1 MKRLIAIT
9 CTVLLLSG
17 CNTAVKP
24 TSENYL
30 KTLNAYLP
38 DHQDCLLDGTIRF
51 PYETS
56 DAAMTKKMDALV
68 DVKVL
73 ESTHEPAIRISR
85 YTLTSAGVSAGQ
97 NLCYGYREATSI
109 VSSTPPATAGGFE
122 ETKVVYAYKLKDMP
136 VWAKTSA
143 VQDAFPVL
151 AHEASGDATDKITLA
166 LTRVGWS
173 VPN

>member
-1 MKRLIAIT
+1 MLA
-9 CTVLLLSG
+9 G

-24 TSENYL
+24 TAENYL
-30 KTLNAYLP
+30 RTINAYLP
-38 DHQDCLLDGTIRF
+38 DHPDCLLDGSVRF

-68 DVKVL
+68 AVKVL
-73 ESTHEPAIRISR
+73 EASREPAIHISR
-85 YTLTSAGVSAGQ
+85 YTLTPVGVSAGP
-97 NLCYGYREATSI
+97 NLCFGFREATGI
-109 VSSTPPATAGGFE
+109 ASSTPPATADGFE
-122 ETKVVYAYKLKDMP
+122 ETKVVYAYRLKDMP

-151 AHEASGDATDKITLA
+151 AHEASGEATDRITLA